1 MTATNDPDQEQL
13 IALVQQALDQMDR
26 GQQPDL
32 VALCAAQPQLL
43 QPLAEVLGL
52 AADLPALQQQALQQ
66 DPLAGM
72 VLVGRYRLQRCRG
85 RGAMG
90 VVYEARDEELQ
101 RDVAIKILDARLF
114 RDPAAEQRFL
124 REAEALAALRHAHV
138 VAVYDRGRT
147 PEGILFLVMELL
159 DGVTLAAVL
168 ERLADGEDLPGL
180 AAEFGLR
187 ETVLPRVVAHWAVGI
202 AEALAAAHA
211 EGLVHRDVKPSNV
224 LVCRDGRAVLLDF
237 GIAAQHR
244 AERLTATATT
254 LGTPWYM
261 APEQVG
267 AGMAQRVAPPLD
279 LYGLGAT
286 LYHLLAGRPPYE
298 GDAAAVLAALPHR
311 DPTPLW
317 QLRRELPHDLV
328 AIVEHCMEREPARRY
343 GNAGLL
349 VADLQAFLAHQP
361 VSVRPLASW
370 QRRLRQWR
378 RAPARPVAVLATVAF
393 LLAVAVVV
401 PLQREQSAR
410 ATATAKLEL
419 YRSLP
424 ALLAIEGWPDE
435 RLLVAQ
441 ENQQALE
448 LLQAILQLDPDD
460 LTARLFRALLR
471 LDLRDT
477 AAAAADL
484 QWLAERYGGS
494 HLTALA
500 ARYVQADPAGGAKA
514 INLDDLPEPVSAA
527 DWYIAGVHQLRAR
540 HQAGFAQRAE
550 DCLAR
555 AAEEL
560 LPARD
565 FRMFAI
571 AALAE
576 QSSGAERTQRIA
588 FLYDET
594 VALEQLYGGPT
605 ARTQAMRGVALV
617 LQQRYAEAATCLEQS
632 LVLRPGRHGPHQ
644 NLGICYRRLGRL
656 GEAEQHLQQALA
668 LRPFAWNTQYE
679 LAQVALARR
688 DFAAARQWAEQLP
701 EAGGSMRPWMRP
713 NLLGL
718 IALDEAIGLRAV
730 DPPRSQV
737 VAGQAVAAFAAAA
750 ELAPNQRNLV
760 QQRDL
765 ALALQQ
771 QQLGDALVLYARS
784 LLRGE
789 ADAAR
794 SLANLAFLLPPE
806 LGAREAAH
814 VGAVLRRLAV
824 LRAAGDTA
832 LRNSLEADI
841 EELLRPYR

>member
-1 MTATNDPDQEQL
+1 MTAANDPDQEAL
-13 IALVQQALDQMDR
+13 IALVQQALDLMDR

-32 VALCAAQPQLL
+32 VALCAAEPQLL

-52 AADLPALQQQALQQ
+52 AADLPALQQQAAQQ

-72 VLVGRYRLQRCRG
+72 LLAGRYRLHRCRG

-90 VVYEARDEELQ
+90 VVYAARDEELQ
-101 RDVAIKILDARLF
+101 RDVAVKILDARLF

-124 REAEALAALRHAHV
+124 REAEALAALRHPHV

-159 DGVTLAAVL
+159 DGVTLATVL
-168 ERLADGEDLPGL
+168 ERLAEGAQLSDL

-187 ETVLPRVVAHWAVGI
+187 ETVLPRIVAHWAAGI
-202 AEALAAAHA
+202 ADALAAAHA
-211 EGLVHRDVKPSNV
+211 AGLVHRDVKPSNV

-237 GIAAQHR
+237 GIAAQQS
-244 AERLTATATT
+244 AARLTATATT

-267 AGMAQRVAPPLD
+267 PTMAQRVAPPLD
-279 LYGLGAT
+279 VYGLGAT
-286 LYHLLAGRPPYE
+286 LFHLLAGRAPYE
-298 GDAAAVLAALPHR
+298 GDAAAVLAAMPHR
-311 DPTPLW
+311 DPPPLL
-317 QLRRELPHDLV
+317 QLRRELPRDLV

-349 VADLQAFLAHQP
+349 AADLRAFLAHQP
-361 VSVRPLASW
+361 VSVRPLAPW
-370 QRRLRQWR
+370 RRRLRQWR
-378 RAPARPVAVLATVAF
+378 RAPARPLAVVATALC
-393 LLAVAVVV
+393 LLAVVVVV
-401 PLQREQSAR
+401 PLQRERMAR
-410 ATATAKLEL
+410 ATAAAKLEL

-424 ALLAIEGWPDE
+424 ALLAVEGWPDE

-448 LLQAILQLDPDD
+448 LLQAILQIDAED

-471 LDLRDT
+471 LDLRDPT
-477 AAAAADL
+477 GAARDL
-484 QWLAERYGGS
+484 QWLARHHGGS
-494 HLTALA
+494 HLAALA
-500 ARYVQADPAGGAKA
+500 ERYLRADPAGGAKA
-514 INLDDLPEPVSAA
+514 IELGNLPPPASAA
-527 DWYIAGVHQLRAR
+527 EWYIAGVHQLRAR
-540 HQAGFAQRAE
+540 HETGFAQRADE
-550 DCLAR
+550 CLAR
-555 AAEEL
+555 AADEL

-565 FRMFAI
+565 FRMFAT

-576 QSSGAERTQRIA
+576 QASGAERTQRVA

-632 LVLRPGRHGPHQ
+632 LALRPARHGPHQ

-656 GEAEQHLQQALA
+656 AEAEQHLQQALA

-679 LAQVALARR
+679 LAQVALARG
-688 DFAAARQWAEQLP
+688 DHAAAQRWAERLP
-701 EAGGSMRPWMRP
+701 EGGGSMKPWLRP

-718 IALDEAIGLRAV
+718 IALDEAIGRRVA
-730 DPPRSQV
+730 DPQRSQA
-737 VAGQAVAAFAAAA
+737 VAEQAAAAFAAAA

-771 QQLGDALVLYARS
+771 QRLEEALVLYARS
-784 LLRGE
+784 LLRG
-789 ADAAR
+789 DAEVAR

-806 LGAREAAH
+806 LGARETAH
-814 VGAVLRRLAV
+814 IGAVLRRLAA
-824 LRAAGDTA
+824 LRAGGDAA
-832 LRNSLEADI
+832 LRNNLEKDI
-841 EELLRPYR
+841 EELLRPYK